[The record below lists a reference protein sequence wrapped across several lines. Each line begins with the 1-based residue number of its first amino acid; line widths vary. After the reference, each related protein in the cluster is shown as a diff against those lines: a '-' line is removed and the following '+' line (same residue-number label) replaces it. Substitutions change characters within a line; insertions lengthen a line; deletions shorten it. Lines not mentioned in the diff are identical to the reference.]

1 MRDEQIGRSAVL
13 EAVMCGINVCLA
25 NVGGREAKAD
35 RILA

>member
-13 EAVMCGINVCLA
+13 KAVRCGIDVCLA
-25 NVGGREAKAD
+25 DDGGREAKAD

>member
-13 EAVMCGINVCLA
+13 EPVMCRIDVCLA
-25 NVGGREAKAD
+25 DDGGKQIKAD